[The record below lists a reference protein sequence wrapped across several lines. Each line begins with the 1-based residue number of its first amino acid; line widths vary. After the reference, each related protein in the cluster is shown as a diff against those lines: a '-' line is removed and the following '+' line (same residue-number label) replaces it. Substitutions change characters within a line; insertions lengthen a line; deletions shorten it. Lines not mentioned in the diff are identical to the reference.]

1 MLIGFVFEIISA
13 SQFFISYRL
22 APENKH
28 PLPMM
33 DCWVA
38 TEYILNNPHDFDID
52 IDRVILAGD
61 SAGESLERLIR
72 N

>member
-1 MLIGFVFEIISA
+1 MLLGFVFKNISTLK
-13 SQFFISYRL
+13 FLISYRL
-22 APENKH
+22 APENKY

-33 DCWVA
+33 DCWIA
-38 TEYILNNPHDFDID
+38 TEYIFNNPRDFEID

-72 N
+72 I